1 MEATRLAAK
10 KQQILENEGYRYSFD
25 RQVYFNRRARK
36 AFSVEFVEDNTE
48 EELSR
53 LIHEDAASSDW
64 RFLFNTEPS
73 DAVKRELANVLA

>member
-25 RQVYFNRRARK
+25 RQVYFNRKARK
-36 AFSVEFVEDNTE
+36 AFSVEFVEDHPE

-53 LIHEDAASSDW
+53 LIREEAASGDW
-64 RFLFNTEPS
+64 LLTPR
-73 DAVKRELANVLA
+73 